1 MPKSIVFCN
10 DIAGFLSENATNLMN
25 LSQCYKY
32 VHIYNA

>member
-1 MPKSIVFCN
+1 MAKSIVFVRH
-10 DIAGFLSENATNLMN
+10 IAGFLSENATNLMN